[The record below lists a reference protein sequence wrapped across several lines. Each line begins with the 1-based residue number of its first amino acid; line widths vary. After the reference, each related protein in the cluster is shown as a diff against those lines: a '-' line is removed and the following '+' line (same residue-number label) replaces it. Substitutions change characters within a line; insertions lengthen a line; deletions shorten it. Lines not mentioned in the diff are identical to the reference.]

1 MTTSLNLD
9 ILRAIPSGNQE
20 QLKVVLMGD
29 LDAVLRTQDFLAVVK
44 FAEKKFWS
52 NPQPIGTS
60 SEYISVLI
68 RKSASRPAAQ
78 VSE

>member
-1 MTTSLNLD
+1 MNTSLNLD
-9 ILRAIPSGNQE
+9 ILRSIPTGNQE
-20 QLKVVLMGD
+20 KLKVVLMGE
-29 LDAVLRTQDFLAVVK
+29 LDAILRTQDFLAVVK

-68 RKSASRPAAQ
+68 RKSASKTVALN
-78 VSE
+78 

>member
-20 QLKVVLMGD
+20 KLKVVLMGD

-52 NPQPIGTS
+52 DPQPIGMS

-68 RKSASRPAAQ
+68 RKSAPKPN
-78 VSE
+78 VG

>member
-9 ILRAIPSGNQE
+9 ILRAIPAGNQE
-20 QLKVVLMGD
+20 QLKVVLMGE

-44 FAEKKFWS
+44 FADKKFWS

-68 RKSASRPAAQ
+68 RKSASKAVAAI
-78 VSE
+78 